1 MELAID
7 TSTATAG
14 AALSHRG
21 VLVAETTWRAG
32 YNHTT
37 QLYPV
42 LEALLRLGGVTMEQV
57 TGVIVAQ
64 GPGTFSGLRVGV
76 SAAKGI
82 ALSRGIPLA
91 AVSTLAV
98 EAYPH
103 MSSQSLIRPVLDAG
117 RGELVVG
124 AFRVQEGELV
134 EVVPPSIVSLEQL
147 CASIRGPT
155 LFCGEYL
162 PAIAS
167 DLARG
172 LGPPAAMAPPA
183 ALVRRPAY
191 LAALGWQRLVRGQ
204 TEDIATLE
212 PVYLRGPSITK
223 PRDPAPVTQGHR
235 PTPGQRS

>member
-14 AALSHRG
+14 VALTDRG

-42 LEALLRLGGVTMEQV
+42 LEALLRLGGVGMERI
-57 TGVIVAQ
+57 TSVIVAK
-64 GPGTFSGLRVGV
+64 GPGTFSGLRVGL

-103 MSSQSLIRPVLDAG
+103 MSSRSLIRPILDAG
-117 RGELVVG
+117 RGELAVG
-124 AFRVQEGELV
+124 AFRVQEGEMV
-134 EVVPPSIVSLEQL
+134 EVVPPAIVTLEQL
-147 CASIRGPT
+147 CDSIRGPT
-155 LFCGEYL
+155 LFCGEHL

-167 DLARG
+167 ELAKR
-172 LGPPAAMAPPA
+172 LGPPGAMAPPA
-183 ALVRRPAY
+183 TQVRRPAY

-204 TEDIATLE
+204 TEDIAALE
-212 PVYLRGPSITK
+212 PVYLRGPSISK
-223 PRDPAPVTQGHR
+223 PRDLAPVALGLPPSPEKR
-235 PTPGQRS
+235 